1 MGSTEVID
9 TLTGR
14 SFEDNLAFI
23 VKDSEEEFL
32 YHILIGFVP
41 NMRVNSMMPCF
52 LMTFY
57 YIGTWSYFH
66 ESRICE

>member
-14 SFEDNLAFI
+14 SFEENLAFI
-23 VKDSEEEFL
+23 VKDSQEEFL

-41 NMRVNSMMPCF
+41 NMRVSLKFDDALLFNDFMLYRYLVVFS
-52 LMTFY
+52 
-57 YIGTWSYFH
+57 
-66 ESRICE
+66 